1 MKRRNKI
8 IICIIAILLF
18 VAGSISAVAAIIARL
33 SVRGDI
39 EFTTT
44 TLDAEATYTSSTSNF
59 NLSYSSA
66 GDSKYVT
73 ATVTNNTTTDSLH
86 VFHEISLQSG
96 GSNTLLA
103 AILVYYN
110 NEYVGTLSSIISNQ
124 TPLTSETSLIAPGKS
139 LSDRITFELHNSA
152 PSGLFDGKSC
162 NITLTTYTENM
173 DYEKYILVTN
183 ESEFSAAITDINS
196 GYLDVAP
203 TIVLGNTIT
212 LTNPITI
219 ENRTTIATNGYSL
232 TGSITIN
239 DTTSTSPDALLEIL
253 GSGSVSSVTLGAN
266 YDVSGA
272 KNLVKEYALKKAEKG
287 VVSSTPLNIIGPY
300 GFYNLSVTT
309 DGLTSYE
316 SPNLTGSVNY
326 NTVSKL
332 TLGGD
337 TVAEVKVLGSVG
349 SLAASNL
356 SHMPTTN
363 EIISKDI
370 FLPTSIPNENASIS
384 WQSSNEA
391 VMSNEGRIVANGE
404 VDETITLTA
413 TIKVNSTVLTRV
425 FTFKV
430 SIHINEI
437 NFQKLVQEMSPLII
451 NLVDDGTEATK
462 YYLPNVGSYDYVNDK
477 FESDYDYRKSFDTP
491 STNPTITWNAYR
503 NIGLTDITYSMT
515 QAQSDEYSYITIDS
529 TTNNKIYLNSNTLS
543 NYAKVTVTGTFEN
556 GEVYSSIL
564 NISIALGSD
573 TQLLEKAFN
582 SVDSALGDISILG
595 NILSTRA
602 ANGIIGEK
610 GDFILPSKYGEAYT
624 ITYTCDSNIISS
636 IDAVVEAGETTGYK
650 FIVNPEEFNSTET
663 SIPIYVTVTYHRTE
677 GNINKSKAIY
687 IDAPAAIHKEDCG
700 SISIFNTLKY
710 QTFTSIG
717 QTSNNGFSV
726 SGSLIT
732 DNGYDYLL
740 IRDIVGDATYLS
752 DYLVDDL
759 YLETNNITSANYQTG
774 VNTIKLY
781 TASSNNTSTTDTAA
795 YDFVKLIQW
804 ATCDTKV
811 SASSVISAASQTAL
825 GALANNKSNGETY
838 LTKNEIQVLEAFYK
852 HYTLDDGTLWDSLKA
867 TAMETA
873 PGRIYDNADLLITVL
888 KCLTDEKST
897 TTGWYE
903 NNTNGAYGKIYA
915 KYLEIINRYAITT
928 SENEEP
934 MSPAQEVY
942 NSKFYYSF
950 TRTAQNSTAANATTV
965 VSFPCKYYDETGTLV
980 DGYCNRFSE
989 DQWNNQSSGHYQG
1002 TYAAANKRGIAAVDL
1017 YANATGHPYDSDK
1030 TKYITSAELM
1040 VLKAFWLGALGTKT
1054 AQASTNVRKEFNST
1068 SLNAISSVL
1077 AADPENGIYPYPEY
1091 SISDFTYYGQAILN
1105 AFDACLVIPTYLSSN
1120 GINLLISSFYENYN
1134 TDGYS
1139 LKEYG
1144 SSTNSPFTSLSVT
1157 DDPEVNGV
1165 PAVTNLD
1172 NLEGG
1177 LSFFKNLTTLDI
1189 KGNSSLYAFVGEY
1202 GLNQAFARVSL
1213 TNSNITS
1220 LTMQYV
1226 SPNWNT
1232 FDLTNI
1238 KNLSSLTTIDVSN
1251 NLGIKTLNPL
1261 LNINR
1266 GNYTSVN
1273 VANIGEVYEYNAFAI
1288 DNLASSACPVTY
1300 TNAGGG
1306 TSVKNT
1312 GNPSLLVNLSNIGD
1326 LVSEHLYLTNV
1337 IYNDDGTTTDVCWRV
1352 EQGNEIHGTE
1362 INQGGELVE
1371 LKSIREMNLR
1381 VSPYYYCNEDF
1392 TYSNF
1397 NYTFKKHG
1405 LYKIVINTNNEAI
1418 ITPINLDSNNNLL
1431 YTINL
1436 VNEVPSTDYENIDD
1450 SDNNLTIHEPHLT
1463 FSGEYSRTQT
1473 ATSTTGNIY
1482 DQDTRIESDT
1492 TDYTLRFR
1500 YHIFGFVATDNN
1512 STTANDNGQNVSK
1525 NYYLKAT
1532 GVEITYSENQTTN
1545 DNFFVLLNQNQADFV
1560 VELRNNTFRN
1570 TTDVI
1575 MSKYGITPYGTT
1587 ITLGANLPTT
1597 NSTISGYYIYSISTQ
1612 KFITVYGLSDEPISK
1627 FNITRSSQN
1636 LNGAS
1641 PKSTVYDLFNVDNQK
1656 YLSQTKISTNET
1668 STTNKSSIGVI
1679 YRSSKENGNL
1689 AGACGKYS
1697 RFRAYW
1703 LNSNTNFNED
1713 YYTLGNTITSAEKT
1727 PTLDVT
1733 MGYDKTATAY
1743 FNCVYMAN
1751 GSTSAGA
1758 TNYRM
1763 YDTGAFLLIS
1773 NSSSVYGENA
1783 KFCFLTQEE
1792 KDRLEEWYENP
1803 QEDITLGS
1811 TPVNHQYYYI
1821 YCPYT
1826 RRFITGG
1833 ATDKNGEI
1841 YKTTSQFNLADLY
1854 YTYQS
1859 GFSSGGYYI
1868 VHNSLVSSLSGRNAT
1883 NTSTGIPGFNAY
1895 GGVGS
1900 AYYIALYHG
1909 DANST
1914 CVFVPIE
1921 SAYEISYSIKS
1932 SSATYIAYKV
1942 DYTVA
1947 RVRAHILER
1956 DISKEYK
1963 FDNFYYLQEDL
1974 VIDGITYKAGNVI
1987 RFVCDAYYGTQY
1999 EVDLEYYELTL
2010 TYYDDRYKTNDET
2023 HKHDINQFNTAEYT
2037 YYYLQNNDINNILSF
2052 SDGIIT
2058 YTKLPSGVF
2067 EKYNESAKYT
2077 THTNPS
2083 GVTIPFPE
2091 TKLIYTSTS
2100 FDEVKSGLYLDN
2112 EGAQSASDSTYV
2124 EGTTY
2129 YKPEYVVATVF
2140 SDTFDQIKGNL
2151 YTDTNGTHVANNATF
2166 DKNATYYV
2174 IGYTQLNSLVLT
2186 SNVSESYTSSS
2197 NVTSTVEVPVF
2208 EYYKHGLYTDTNGTR
2223 VALNATYNSNATY
2236 YFLQENGTYT
2246 TARPR
2251 VYSSLVGDYVTLSLN
2266 ETTFEYFKHNIYSNN
2281 SGTVVSVEDQYN
2293 SDITYYTDNYVVS
2306 TFKNDVLNTYRSVLY
2321 KDSNGTK
2328 LDQEETFNPN
2338 ITYYTNNFVVA
2349 TGITQGN
2356 FDTWKSRLYADIHG
2370 LPLDSNATYDSS
2382 MTYYKRTFEVA
2393 NPTPKGNTV
2402 EGWIQTKN
2410 QITRLYSHTKLTT
2423 TDNFLTYVSDY
2434 SKVYSQEHYP
2444 IVYKYT
2450 GTGSENIYANPTITA
2465 SYEPIRTGS
2474 VTQENFATMKA
2485 NLYDD
2490 ASGTPLPAN
2499 AVFEQ
2504 GKVYYV
2510 RTWTTIANIEY
2521 ENVSYQYN
2529 YGYYLIRLASNA
2541 LQWQEDPDGI
2551 NSNTAETMDNILAD
2565 ANTHFHDEDYN
2576 MWYGKHYAYNGF
2588 TMQSQNEILDINGN
2602 IVHGYDKG
2610 YVYRIVVNQDN
2621 TAFIWQQVYRYYRKP
2636 GDTMVTEASTGVAQ
2650 VGDTIWATSQC
2661 FGGFYTGNKFYRIVK
2676 DDFTKTLNVIQFT
2689 DVIVHNTNS
2698 GYTDIQGQKIRY
2710 INQGNYLGYAG
2721 TYELIISAVIRIN
2734 NGDGTYTYT
2743 DSVRTYKIKFV
2754 GTVIW

>member
-44 TLDAEATYTSSTSNF
+44 TLDAEATYTSSTSSF

-152 PSGLFDGKSC
+152 PSGLFDGKAC

-196 GYLDVAP
+196 GYLDVVP

-239 DTTSTSPDALLEIL
+239 DTTSTNPDALLEIL

-309 DGLTSYE
+309 DGLTSYA

-326 NTVSKL
+326 NTVSKI

-356 SHMPTTN
+356 SHMPTAN

-503 NIGLTDITYSMT
+503 NIGLTDITYYMT

-602 ANGIIGEK
+602 ENGIIGEK

-624 ITYTCDSNIISS
+624 ITYTCDSSIISS

-759 YLETNNITSANYQTG
+759 YLEINNITSANYQAG

-934 MSPAQEVY
+934 MSPAQAVY

-950 TRTAQNSTAANATTV
+950 TPTAQNSTAANATTV

-980 DGYCNRFSE
+980 DGYCNRFNE

-1054 AQASTNVRKEFNST
+1054 AQASTNVRKEFNAT
-1068 SLNAISSVL
+1068 SLSAISSVL

-1120 GINLLISSFYENYN
+1120 GINLLISSFYKNYN

-1144 SSTNSPFTSLSVT
+1144 SSTNSPFTSLS
-1157 DDPEVNGV
+1157 VNGV

-1189 KGNSSLYAFVGEY
+1189 KGKSSLYAFVGEY

-1273 VANIGEVYEYNAFAI
+1273 VENIGEVYEYNAFAI

-1300 TNAGGG
+1300 TNAGGV

-1381 VSPYYYCNEDF
+1381 VSPYYYCNQDF
-1392 TYSNF
+1392 TYF
-1397 NYTFKKHG
+1397 NYAFKEHG
-1405 LYKIVINTNNEAI
+1405 LYKIVIDTNDKAI
-1418 ITPINLDSNNNLL
+1418 ITPINLDKNNNLL

-1436 VNEVPSTDYENIDD
+1436 VSEVPSTDYENIDD
-1450 SDNNLTIHEPHLT
+1450 SDNNLTIHDPHLT

-1473 ATSTTGNIY
+1473 PTSSTDTIY
-1482 DQDTRIESDT
+1482 SQDSTIVTNKRN
-1492 TDYTLRFR
+1492 YTLVF
-1500 YHIFGFVATDNN
+1500 
-1512 STTANDNGQNVSK
+1512 
-1525 NYYLKAT
+1525 NYYTFSFSAQRGGSSTDRYNHYLIANET
-1532 GVEITYSENQTTN
+1532 GFTYTYGAAPSTEG
-1545 DNFFVLLNQNQADFV
+1545 FFVLLNENQARFIV
-1560 VELRNNTFRN
+1560 SLRDNNFNN

-1575 MSKYGITPYGTT
+1575 LSTYNITPVNNQ
-1587 ITLGANLPTT
+1587 ITLGLSVPSQDQTINGVYIYNISTKQFITINGMTDELESPFNIKCEYVSINGTKDTPSYYLYNTT
-1597 NSTISGYYIYSISTQ
+1597 NG
-1612 KFITVYGLSDEPISK
+1612 
-1627 FNITRSSQN
+1627 R
-1636 LNGAS
+1636 
-1641 PKSTVYDLFNVDNQK
+1641 
-1656 YLSQTKISTNET
+1656 YLSQSKVT
-1668 STTNKSSIGVI
+1668 SSGENSPWSIGLI
-1679 YRSSKENGNL
+1679 YNTPIYNTPSDDSETDYQGSFYNGTGSNDKRRRRWWSVSSGTHTLNNTIVCAEQTPVLSVTTGKNATASVNFNCYYMTNGGL
-1689 AGACGKYS
+1689 
-1697 RFRAYW
+1697 RH
-1703 LNSNTNFNED
+1703 NSN
-1713 YYTLGNTITSAEKT
+1713 AR
-1727 PTLDVT
+1727 
-1733 MGYDKTATAY
+1733 
-1743 FNCVYMAN
+1743 
-1751 GSTSAGA
+1751 
-1758 TNYRM
+1758 NYKI
-1763 YDTGAFLLIS
+1763 YDTGANLLVS
-1773 NSSSVYGENA
+1773 DFRESDNYNLYKDSA
-1783 KFCFLTQEE
+1783 KFCYLTEE
-1792 KDRLEEWYENP
+1792 EMQTLQDWYDNP

-1811 TPVNHQYYYI
+1811 YPQVGGSYYV

-1826 RRFITGG
+1826 KRFIAGG
-1833 ATDKNGEI
+1833 TTYKRGEI
-1841 YKTTSQFNLADLY
+1841 YTTVSDYTLAQLY
-1854 YTYQS
+1854 YVTRDPDYTLSQQGYNFIAGS
-1859 GFSSGGYYI
+1859 FASGGNKYW
-1868 VHNSLVSSLSGRNAT
+1868 
-1883 NTSTGIPGFNAY
+1883 GFNAY
-1895 GGVGS
+1895 GGVDK
-1900 AYYIALYHG
+1900 AILIALYDG
-1909 DANST
+1909 DGNCTVLFEEAGVTTVS
-1914 CVFVPIE
+1914 
-1921 SAYEISYSIKS
+1921 YEIKTKAYD
-1932 SSATYIAYKV
+1932 YIAYQV

-1947 RVRAHILER
+1947 KVRAHILKR

-1999 EVDLEYYELTL
+1999 EVDIEYYELTL
-2010 TYYDDRYKTNDET
+2010 TYYDDKDKTDNAE
-2023 HKHDINQFNTAEYT
+2023 HKHTINQFNTANYI
-2037 YYYLQNNDINNILSF
+2037 YYYYDYLSNIESF
-2052 SDGIIT
+2052 EGEIT

-2067 EKYNESAKYT
+2067 EKYNESATYT

-2083 GVTIPFPE
+2083 GVPVTFPE
-2091 TKLIYTSTS
+2091 TKWIYTSTS

-2112 EGAQSASDSTYV
+2112 EGDQSASNSTYV

-2151 YTDTNGTHVANNATF
+2151 YTDTNGTHVAANATF
-2166 DKNATYYV
+2166 NKNATYYV
-2174 IGYTQLNSLVLT
+2174 IGYTPLNSLVLT

-2281 SGTVVSVEDQYN
+2281 SGAVVSVEDQYN

-2338 ITYYTNNFVVA
+2338 ITYYTNNFVEA
-2349 TGITQGN
+2349 TGINQGN
-2356 FDTWKSRLYADIHG
+2356 FNTWKSRLYADSHG

-2382 MTYYKRTFEVA
+2382 MRYYKRTFEVA

-2551 NSNTAETMDNILAD
+2551 NSNTAETMDNILAE

-2602 IVHGYDKG
+2602 VVHGYDKG

-2621 TAFIWQQVYRYYRKP
+2621 TAFIWQQVYKYFRKP

-2689 DVIVHNTNS
+2689 DVIVHNTDF

-2721 TYELIISAVIRIN
+2721 TYELIISAVIRTD
-2734 NGDGTYTYT
+2734 NGDETYTYT

>member
-8 IICIIAILLF
+8 IICIIAIFLF

-39 EFTTT
+39 DLTTT
-44 TLDAEATYTSSTSNF
+44 TLDAEASYTSSTSSF

-110 NEYVGTLSSIISNQ
+110 NEYVGTLSSIISNHA
-124 TPLTSETSLIAPGKS
+124 PLTSETSLIAPGKS

-152 PSGLFDGKSC
+152 PSGLFDGKAC

-196 GYLDVAP
+196 GYLDVVP

-239 DTTSTSPDALLEIL
+239 DTTSTNPDALLEIL

-300 GFYNLSVTT
+300 GFYNLSVAT

-326 NTVSKL
+326 NTVSKI

-503 NIGLTDITYSMT
+503 NIGLTDITYSMI

-602 ANGIIGEK
+602 ENGIIGEK

-650 FIVNPEEFNSTET
+650 FIVNPEKFNSTET

-687 IDAPAAIHKEDCG
+687 IDAPAAIHKKDCG

-717 QTSNNGFSV
+717 ETSKNGFSV

-759 YLETNNITSANYQTG
+759 YLEINNITSANYQAG

-825 GALANNKSNGETY
+825 GALANNKSNGEIY

-950 TRTAQNSTAANATTV
+950 TRTAQNSTAANAATV

-1068 SLNAISSVL
+1068 SLNAISAVL

-1120 GINLLISSFYENYN
+1120 GINLLISSFYEKYN

-1157 DDPEVNGV
+1157 DDPKVNGV

-1238 KNLSSLTTIDVSN
+1238 KNLSNLTTIDVSN

-1288 DNLASSACPVTY
+1288 DNLASNTCSVTY
-1300 TNAGGG
+1300 TTEGGNTG
-1306 TSVKNT
+1306 VKNT

-1337 IYNDDGTTTDVCWRV
+1337 IYNDDGTTDVCWRV
-1352 EQGNEIHGTE
+1352 EQGNEINGQE
-1362 INQGGELVE
+1362 INSGGELTE
-1371 LKSIREMNLR
+1371 LTDIREMNMR
-1381 VSPYYYCNEDF
+1381 ISPYYYCEQDF
-1392 TYSNF
+1392 SYSG
-1397 NYTFKKHG
+1397 YQFKQYG
-1405 LYKIVINTNNEAI
+1405 LYKIVIDTSNNVI
-1418 ITPINLDSNNNLL
+1418 VTRINLDKNNNLL
-1431 YTINL
+1431 FTVTP
-1436 VNEVPSTDYENIDD
+1436 VNEVPSTDYSNIQAGYP
-1450 SDNNLTIHEPHLT
+1450 NLTIRDPHLT
-1463 FSGEYSRTQT
+1463 FSGEYSRSQE
-1473 ATSTTGNIY
+1473 ATNDTGTIY
-1482 DQDTRIESDT
+1482 SQDSSIESNT
-1492 TDYTLRFR
+1492 VDYILRF
-1500 YHIFGFVATDNN
+1500 YYTVFGFVATDNN
-1512 STTANDNGQNVSK
+1512 STTAGDNGQNVSK
-1525 NYYLKAT
+1525 NYYLKA
-1532 GVEITYSENQTTN
+1532 EQNQFTYSENEITISNWFAILTEA
-1545 DNFFVLLNQNQADFV
+1545 QANFV
-1560 VELRNNTFRN
+1560 VELRNNNFNN
-1570 TTDVI
+1570 TTDEI
-1575 MSKYGITPYGTT
+1575 MEKYGITSNNNV
-1587 ITLGANLPTT
+1587 ITLGRTLQTN
-1597 NSTISGYYIYSISTQ
+1597 NSTISNYYLYSISEQ
-1612 KFITVYGLSDEPISK
+1612 KFLTVYGLSEEPISK
-1627 FNITRSSQN
+1627 FNIIRQTEYRLYNQ
-1636 LNGAS
+1636 
-1641 PKSTVYDLFNVDNQK
+1641 DNQK
-1656 YLSQTKISTNET
+1656 YLAQTKIATSET
-1668 STTNKSSIGVI
+1668 TTTNKSAVGVVYYPSIVNNTLTD
-1679 YRSSKENGNL
+1679 Y
-1689 AGACGKYS
+1689 CGQYS
-1697 RFRAYW
+1697 RFRVNW
-1703 LNSNTNFNED
+1703 TNSQSNT
-1713 YYTLGNTITSAEKT
+1713 YTLANTITCREKT
-1727 PTLDVT
+1727 PTLDIT
-1733 MGYDKTATAY
+1733 MGKDATATAH
-1743 FNCVYMAN
+1743 FNCYYMGN
-1751 GSTSAGA
+1751 GSGGNVTVNVNGRDRSIPAS
-1758 TNYRM
+1758 NFKI

-1773 NSSSVYGENA
+1773 YDSNVYGDNA

-1792 KDRLEEWYENP
+1792 KDALEEWYSNP
-1803 QEDITLGS
+1803 QEDLTFGS
-1811 TPVNHQYYYI
+1811 QPVNGGYYYI

-1826 RRFITGG
+1826 RRFISGG
-1833 ATDKNGEI
+1833 TTDANGEI
-1841 YKTTSQFNLADLY
+1841 YKTVSEFNKAQLY
-1854 YTYQS
+1854 YLHGNGSMYITAHPLTNNS
-1859 GFSSGGYYI
+1859 GI
-1868 VHNSLVSSLSGRNAT
+1868 
-1883 NTSTGIPGFNAY
+1883 NAY
-1895 GGVGS
+1895 GGVNK
-1900 AYYIALYHG
+1900 AYYMALYHN
-1909 DANST
+1909 DPNTT
-1914 CVFVPIE
+1914 CVFSSVDTFD
-1921 SAYEISYSIKS
+1921 ISYSIKATA
-1932 SSATYIAYKV
+1932 ATYIAYQV
-1942 DYTVA
+1942 DYTVTKVTA
-1947 RVRAHILER
+1947 RILER

-1963 FDNFYYLQEDL
+1963 FDNFYYLKEDL
-1974 VIDGITYKAGNVI
+1974 VINGVTYKAGNVI

-1999 EVDLEYYELTL
+1999 EADLEYYELTL
-2010 TYYDDRYKTNDET
+2010 TYYDDKNKTNNDT
-2023 HKHDINQFNTAEYT
+2023 HRHYINQFNSADYI
-2037 YYYLQNNDINNILSF
+2037 YYYLDNLDVEAY
-2052 SDGIIT
+2052 SDGKIT
-2058 YTKLPSGVF
+2058 YTNLTDPLF
-2067 EKYNESAKYT
+2067 EKYNASAKYT
-2077 THTNPS
+2077 THTNPT
-2083 GVTIPFPE
+2083 GVTVTFPE
-2091 TKLIYTSTS
+2091 TKWIYTTSS
-2100 FDEVKSGLYLDN
+2100 FDSVKSNYYLDDQ
-2112 EGAQSASDSTYV
+2112 GVQSAANVTYDPNA
-2124 EGTTY
+2124 TY
-2129 YKPEYVVATVF
+2129 YKQKYVVATVF
-2140 SDTFDQIKGNL
+2140 ADTFEELKPTL
-2151 YTDTNGTHVANNATF
+2151 YTDMNGTKVAANATF
-2166 DKNATYYV
+2166 NPSAVYYV
-2174 IGYTQLNSLVLT
+2174 VGYNKINPLFLT
-2186 SNVSESYTSSS
+2186 DNIEEHYT
-2197 NVTSTVEVPVF
+2197 NGDINTTIDVPVF
-2208 EYYKHGLYTDTNGTR
+2208 EYYKHGIYTDNTGTR
-2223 VALNATYNSNATY
+2223 VALNASYNSNQTY
-2236 YFLQENGTYT
+2236 YFLQDDGTYST
-2246 TARPR
+2246 NTPR
-2251 VYSSLVGDYVTLSLN
+2251 IYSSLVSDYVSLSLN
-2266 ETTFEYFKHNIYSNN
+2266 ETTFEYFKHHIYSNN
-2281 SGTVVSVEDQYN
+2281 TGTEVLVDDQYN
-2293 SDITYYTDNYVVS
+2293 SDTTYYRDDYVAS

-2321 KDSNGTK
+2321 KDSNGTL
-2328 LDQEETFNPN
+2328 LDGEETFNPN
-2338 ITYYTNNFVVA
+2338 ITYYTNEFVVA
-2349 TGITQGN
+2349 TVTAGTFNQM
-2356 FDTWKSRLYADIHG
+2356 KARLYANEYG
-2370 LPLDSNATYDSS
+2370 LPLANNATYNPAT
-2382 MTYYKRTFEVA
+2382 TYYRKTFIVA
-2393 NPTPKGNTV
+2393 TPGPRGNTV
-2402 EGWIQTKN
+2402 EDWITTKN
-2410 QITRLYSHTKLTT
+2410 DITRLYSHTKLANTSNFTT
-2423 TDNFLTYVSDY
+2423 YASDY
-2434 SKVYSQEHYP
+2434 SKVYSDENYP
-2444 IVYKYT
+2444 IIYKYT
-2450 GTGSENIYANPTITA
+2450 GTGSENIYANPTINV
-2465 SYEPIRTGS
+2465 SYEAIRTGS
-2474 VTQENFATMKA
+2474 VTLENFASMKA
-2485 NLYDD
+2485 NLYLD
-2490 ASGTPLPAN
+2490 ASGTPVPAD
-2499 AVFEQ
+2499 ASFEQ
-2504 GKVYYV
+2504 GRVYYV

-2521 ENVSYQYN
+2521 PDVSYIYN
-2529 YGYYLIRLASNA
+2529 YGYYLIRLTDNA
-2541 LQWQEDPDGI
+2541 LMWQVDQDGV
-2551 NSNTAETMDNILAD
+2551 NSNTAGTMDAILAE

-2588 TMQSQNEILDINGN
+2588 TMQSQNEILNINGN

-2721 TYELIISAVIRIN
+2721 TYELIISAVIRIA

>member
-39 EFTTT
+39 ELTTT
-44 TLDAEATYTSSTSNF
+44 ELDAEASYTSSTSSF

-73 ATVTNNTTTDSLH
+73 ATITNNTATDSLH
-86 VFHEISLQSG
+86 VFHEISLKNG
-96 GSNTLLA
+96 GSDTLLA

-110 NEYVGTLSSIISNQ
+110 SEYVGTLSSIISNQ
-124 TPLTSETSLIAPGKS
+124 TPLTSETSLVAPGKS
-139 LSDRITFELHNSA
+139 ISDRITFELHNSA
-152 PSGLFDGKSC
+152 PSGLFDGKAC

-183 ESEFSAAITDINS
+183 ESELSAAITDINS
-196 GYLDVAP
+196 GYFDVLP

-212 LTNPITI
+212 LVNPITI
-219 ENRTTIATNGYSL
+219 QNRTTIATNGYSL

-239 DTTSTSPDALLEIL
+239 DTTSTNPDALLEIL
-253 GSGSVSSVTLGAN
+253 GSGSVSSVTLGAI

-309 DGLTSYE
+309 DGLTSYT

-326 NTVSKL
+326 NTVSKV

-356 SHMPTTN
+356 SHMPTTG

-404 VDETITLTA
+404 VDENITLTA

-425 FTFKV
+425 FSFKV
-430 SIHINEI
+430 SSHTNEI

-462 YYLPNVGSYDYVNDK
+462 YYLPNVGSYDYANDE

-515 QAQSDEYSYITIDS
+515 QAQSEEYSYITIDS

-602 ANGIIGEK
+602 VNGIIGEK

-650 FIVNPEEFNSTET
+650 FIVNPENFNSTET

-717 QTSNNGFSV
+717 ETLNNGFSV

-759 YLETNNITSANYQTG
+759 YLEINNITSTNYQAG

-781 TASSNNTSTTDTAA
+781 TASSNNTSTTDTEA

-811 SASSVISAASQTAL
+811 SASSVISTASQTAL
-825 GALANNKSNGETY
+825 GTLANNKSNGETY

-852 HYTLDDGTLWDSLKA
+852 HYTGDDGTLWDSLKA

-903 NNTNGAYGKIYA
+903 NGTNGAYGKIYA

-950 TRTAQNSTAANATTV
+950 TPTAQNSTAANAATV

-980 DGYCNRFSE
+980 DGYCNRFGE
-989 DQWNNQSSGHYQG
+989 DQWNGQSSGHYQG

-1054 AQASTNVRKEFNST
+1054 AQASTNVRKEFNAT
-1068 SLNAISSVL
+1068 SLSAISAVL

-1139 LKEYG
+1139 LKKYG
-1144 SSTNSPFTSLSVT
+1144 SSTNSPFTSLSV
-1157 DDPEVNGV
+1157 NNV

-1300 TNAGGG
+1300 TNAGGV

-1326 LVSEHLYLTNV
+1326 FVSEHLYLTNV

-1371 LKSIREMNLR
+1371 LTSIREMNLR
-1381 VSPYYYCNEDF
+1381 VSPYYYCNQDF
-1392 TYSNF
+1392 TYF
-1397 NYTFKKHG
+1397 NYPFKKHG
-1405 LYKIVINTNNEAI
+1405 LYKIVINTNNEKI

-1436 VNEVPSTDYENIDD
+1436 VSQVPSTDYENIDD
-1450 SDNNLTIHEPHLT
+1450 NDNNLTIHDPHLT

-1473 ATSTTGNIY
+1473 ATSTTDTIY
-1482 DQDTRIESDT
+1482 SQDSSIISNVVN
-1492 TDYTLRFR
+1492 YTLRFNYHTLSFYARRCDDNVSR
-1500 YHIFGFVATDNN
+1500 YHYLSGSGTEFTCTYDITP
-1512 STTANDNGQNVSK
+1512 TTAE
-1525 NYYLKAT
+1525 Y
-1532 GVEITYSENQTTN
+1532 
-1545 DNFFVLLNQNQADFV
+1545 FVLLNQSQADFV
-1560 VELRNNTFRN
+1560 VELRNNSFRN
-1570 TTDVI
+1570 ITDVI
-1575 MSKYGITPYGTT
+1575 MDKYGIVPSGTI
-1587 ITLGANLPTT
+1587 ITLGASLPA
-1597 NSTISGYYIYSISTQ
+1597 SGSIDNYYIYNIQTQ
-1612 KFITVYGLSDEPISK
+1612 KFISVYGLSEDPVSK
-1627 FNITRSSQN
+1627 FTITYYLKRLDGDSSDSTCYTFYNKENSQYLTQVKITHN
-1636 LNGAS
+1636 ANGN
-1641 PKSTVYDLFNVDNQK
+1641 PWK
-1656 YLSQTKISTNET
+1656 
-1668 STTNKSSIGVI
+1668 IGVI
-1679 YRSSKENGNL
+1679 YQSTRNDNDLRNFTYGIQSMKSYMRVYWKTSSST
-1689 AGACGKYS
+1689 YS
-1697 RFRAYW
+1697 MPETV
-1703 LNSNTNFNED
+1703 SC
-1713 YYTLGNTITSAEKT
+1713 AEKT

-1733 MGYDKTATAY
+1733 MGKDLTATAY
-1743 FNCVYMAN
+1743 FNCVLLAS
-1751 GSTSAGA
+1751 GSGDSGA
-1758 TNYRM
+1758 INKKI
-1763 YDTGAFLLIS
+1763 YDTGVYLLIS
-1773 NSSSVYGENA
+1773 DDQSIYNKNGQ
-1783 KFCFLTQEE
+1783 FCFMSKDE
-1792 KDRLEEWYENP
+1792 KDSLEAWYQNP

-1811 TPVNHQYYYI
+1811 TPVVGNDYYI

-1826 RRFITGG
+1826 RKFITGG
-1833 ATDKNGEI
+1833 TTDRNGEI
-1841 YKTTSQFNLADLY
+1841 YTTVSDFSLAQAYRLRRKSGTGANTRY
-1854 YTYQS
+1854 YIQAKASTVTSTDS
-1859 GFSSGGYYI
+1859 GF
-1868 VHNSLVSSLSGRNAT
+1868 NS
-1883 NTSTGIPGFNAY
+1883 Y
-1895 GGVGS
+1895 GGIGEG
-1900 AYYIALYHG
+1900 AKFIALYHQ
-1909 DANST
+1909 DDNT
-1914 CVFVPIE
+1914 TNIIQPI
-1921 SAYEISYSIKS
+1921 ATPYEITYSIKAT
-1932 SSATYIAYKV
+1932 SATYIAYQV

-1999 EVDLEYYELTL
+1999 EVDIEYYELIL
-2010 TYYDDRYKTNDET
+2010 TYYDDKDKTNNAT
-2023 HKHDINQFNTAEYT
+2023 HKHTINQFNTANYI
-2037 YYYLQNNDINNILSF
+2037 YYYYDYLSNIESF
-2052 SDGIIT
+2052 EGEIT
-2058 YTKLPSGVF
+2058 YSKLPSGVF
-2067 EKYNESAKYT
+2067 EKYNESATYT

-2083 GVTIPFPE
+2083 GVTITFPE
-2091 TKLIYTSTS
+2091 TKWIYTTAS

-2112 EGAQSASDSTYV
+2112 EGAQSASNSTYV

-2140 SDTFDQIKGNL
+2140 SDTFDQIKGDL

-2166 DKNATYYV
+2166 NKNATYYV
-2174 IGYTQLNSLVLT
+2174 IGYTPLNSLVLT

-2306 TFKNDVLNTYRSVLY
+2306 TFKNDVLNAYRSVLY

-2349 TGITQGN
+2349 TGINQGN
-2356 FDTWKSRLYADIHG
+2356 FNTWKSRLYADSHG

-2410 QITRLYSHTKLTT
+2410 QITRLYSHTKLAT

-2474 VTQENFATMKA
+2474 VTQENFASMKA

-2551 NSNTAETMDNILAD
+2551 NSNTAETMDNILVD
-2565 ANTHFHDEDYN
+2565 ANTHFNDEDYN

-2588 TMQSQNEILDINGN
+2588 TMQSSNEILDINGN

-2610 YVYRIVVNQDN
+2610 FVYRIVVNQDN

-2721 TYELIISAVIRIN
+2721 TYELIISAVIRID

>member
-8 IICIIAILLF
+8 IICIIGILLF

-309 DGLTSYE
+309 DGFTSYE

-515 QAQSDEYSYITIDS
+515 QAKSDEYSYITIDS

-582 SVDSALGDISILG
+582 SVDSALSDISILG

-602 ANGIIGEK
+602 ENGIIGEK

-624 ITYTCDSNIISS
+624 ITYTCDSSIISS

-897 TTGWYE
+897 TKGWYE

-950 TRTAQNSTAANATTV
+950 TPTAQNSTAANATTV

-1054 AQASTNVRKEFNST
+1054 AQASTNVRKEFNAT

-1371 LKSIREMNLR
+1371 LTSIREMNLR
-1381 VSPYYYCNEDF
+1381 VSPYYYCNQDF
-1392 TYSNF
+1392 TYF
-1397 NYTFKKHG
+1397 NYDFKAHG
-1405 LYKIVINTNNEAI
+1405 LYKIVINTNDEVI

-1450 SDNNLTIHEPHLT
+1450 SDNNLTIHDHHLT

-1473 ATSTTGNIY
+1473 ATSTTDTIY
-1482 DQDTRIESDT
+1482 SQDSSIQTNVVN
-1492 TDYTLRFR
+1492 YTLRFR
-1500 YHIFGFVATDNN
+1500 YHIFGFKASRGNN
-1512 STTANDNGQNVSK
+1512 TTALNH
-1525 NYYLKAT
+1525 YLSADSAQF
-1532 GVEITYSENQTTN
+1532 TYSYNAQQYDTTTSLSN
-1545 DNFFVLLNQNQADFV
+1545 YFVLLTQKEADFI
-1560 VELRNNTFRN
+1560 VELKNNNFAN

-1575 MSKYGITPYGTT
+1575 LEKYSITPNGNL
-1587 ITLGANLPTT
+1587 ITLGANLPGIG
-1597 NSTISGYYIYSISTQ
+1597 STISSYYIYNISSQ
-1612 KFITVYGLSDEPISK
+1612 KFITVYGMSDEPISK
-1627 FNITRSSQN
+1627 FDIGCTNNQITLDNER
-1636 LNGAS
+1636 
-1641 PKSTVYDLFNVDNQK
+1641 VYGYTIINKDNNK
-1656 YLSQTKISTNET
+1656 YLAQVKLVSSGTNT
-1668 STTNKSSIGVI
+1668 PWDIGVI
-1679 YRSSKENGNL
+1679 YFNDLYYANSD
-1689 AGACGKYS
+1689 
-1697 RFRAYW
+1697 
-1703 LNSNTNFNED
+1703 LNSFCSSISSNERYVRSYWRSITSSTYD
-1713 YYTLGNTITSAEKT
+1713 LPNTITCAEKT
-1727 PTLDVT
+1727 PTLDIT
-1733 MGYDKTATAY
+1733 MGKDKTATAY
-1743 FNCVYMAN
+1743 FNCVYMGN
-1751 GSTSAGA
+1751 GRNGIS
-1758 TNYRM
+1758 YKI
-1763 YDTGAFLLIS
+1763 YDTGTFLLIS
-1773 NSSSVYGENA
+1773 NSSSAYGENA
-1783 KFCFLTQEE
+1783 KFCFITQEE
-1792 KDRLEEWYENP
+1792 KDKLEAWYQNP
-1803 QEDITLGS
+1803 QEDITIGS
-1811 TPVNHQYYYI
+1811 VPQNLSFYYI

-1826 RRFITGG
+1826 RRFISGG
-1833 ATDKNGEI
+1833 TTDTDGEI
-1841 YKTTSQFNLADLY
+1841 YKTVSDFSQAQLY
-1854 YTYQS
+1854 YIHKD
-1859 GFSSGGYYI
+1859 GNNNRYY
-1868 VHNSLVSSLSGRNAT
+1868 VTADPLRN
-1883 NTSTGIPGFNAY
+1883 NTGFNAY
-1895 GGVGS
+1895 GGISWG
-1900 AYYIALYHG
+1900 AKFIALYHN
-1909 DANST
+1909 DNNT
-1914 CVFVPIE
+1914 TNVFQSIE
-1921 SAYEISYSIKS
+1921 TPYEISYSIKS
-1932 SSATYIAYKV
+1932 SSVTYIAYQV

-1947 RVRAHILER
+1947 KVRSHILER

-1999 EVDLEYYELTL
+1999 EVDLEYYELIL
-2010 TYYDDRYKTNDET
+2010 TYYDDKDKTDDKT
-2023 HKHDINQFNTAEYT
+2023 HKHPINQFNTANYV
-2037 YYYLQNNDINNILSF
+2037 YYYYDDLSNIESF
-2052 SDGIIT
+2052 EGKIT

-2067 EKYNESAKYT
+2067 EKYNESATYT

-2091 TKLIYTSTS
+2091 TKWIYTSTS

-2186 SNVSESYTSSS
+2186 SNVSETYTSSS

-2281 SGTVVSVEDQYN
+2281 SGAVVSVEDQYN

-2356 FDTWKSRLYADIHG
+2356 FDTWKSRLYADSHG

-2565 ANTHFHDEDYN
+2565 ANTHFHDENYN

-2610 YVYRIVVNQDN
+2610 FVYRIVVNQDN

-2689 DVIVHNTNS
+2689 DVIVHNTDS